1 MKRVAGTLGDMAT
14 SFPTAPTPMGRAV
27 PRPFGVTLV
36 VVLTWLAAIAD
47 FIGGIAIL
55 ANADDRSMRSDLG
68 LTVTEMRWTG
78 GVMIALGVITVMTAF
93 GLGRGANW
101 ARALVAI
108 VMCLHIASAVYA
120 LTQISWESQRNEAW
134 SAISQVGIA
143 LLVLL
148 VLFSARS
155 DRWFEARN

>member
-1 MKRVAGTLGDMAT
+1 MAT
-14 SFPTAPTPMGRAV
+14 PYPTAPTPMGRAV
-27 PRPFGVTLV
+27 HRPFGVTVV

-47 FIGGIAIL
+47 FIGGIALL
-55 ANADDRSMRSDLG
+55 ANAEDRSMRYDLG
-68 LTVTEMRWTG
+68 LTIDEMRWAG
-78 GVMIALGVITVMTAF
+78 GFMIALGVVTVLIAY

-108 VMCLHIASAVYA
+108 VMAFHIASAVYT
-120 LTQISWESQRNEAW
+120 LTQVSWESQRNEAW
-134 SAISQVGIA
+134 SAISQVAIA

-155 DRWFEARN
+155 DRWFESRN

>member
-1 MKRVAGTLGDMAT
+1 MAT

-47 FIGGIAIL
+47 FVGGIALL
-55 ANADDRSMRSDLG
+55 ANAEDRSMRHDLG

-78 GVMIALGVITVMTAF
+78 GVMIALGVVTVLVAY

-101 ARALVAI
+101 ARGLIAI
-108 VMCLHIASAVYA
+108 VMCLHIAAAVYA
-120 LTQISWESQRNEAW
+120 LTQVSWEDQRSESV
-134 SAISQVGIA
+134 SALVQVGFS
-143 LLVLL
+143 LLILM

-155 DRWFEARN
+155 DRWFETRN

>member
-1 MKRVAGTLGDMAT
+1 MAT
-14 SFPTAPTPMGRAV
+14 SFPTSPTPLGRAV

-47 FIGGIAIL
+47 FVGGIAML
-55 ANADDRSMRSDLG
+55 ANAEDRSLRHDLG

-78 GVMIALGVITVMTAF
+78 GVMIALGVITVLVAY

-101 ARALVAI
+101 ARALIAL

-120 LTQISWESQRNEAW
+120 LTQVSWENQRGEAW
-134 SAISQVGIA
+134 SAITQVAIS
-143 LLVLL
+143 LLILL

>member
-1 MKRVAGTLGDMAT
+1 
-14 SFPTAPTPMGRAV
+14 MGRAM

-47 FIGGIAIL
+47 FVGGVVLLTDAE
-55 ANADDRSMRSDLG
+55 DRAMRHDLG
-68 LTVTEMRWTG
+68 LTVDEMRWSG
-78 GVMIALGVITVMTAF
+78 AVMIALGVITVLVAV

-108 VMCLHIASAVYA
+108 VMCLHIASAVYS
-120 LTQISWESQRNEAW
+120 LTQVSWENQRDEAW
-134 SAISQVGIA
+134 SALGQVGIS

-148 VLFSARS
+148 VLFSARA
-155 DRWFEARN
+155 DRWFDARN